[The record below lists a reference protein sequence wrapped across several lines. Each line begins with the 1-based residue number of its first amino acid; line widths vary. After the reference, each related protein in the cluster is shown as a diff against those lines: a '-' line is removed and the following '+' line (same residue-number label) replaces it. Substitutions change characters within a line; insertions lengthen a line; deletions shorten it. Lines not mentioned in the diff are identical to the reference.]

1 MGRAKESTEE
11 TMPRDEAVK
20 TAWSL
25 AELIGFCMFVTWDGE
40 RQRARPLAA
49 RPREEEDAIYFLIDL
64 HGAKDDQIEQ
74 FPIVTMTFA
83 DIRAHDYVTITGNA
97 TVSNDRE
104 RIAELWSPADRAW
117 WDSPEDP
124 DIRLITVRPD
134 DAEVWKGSNCIVAG
148 VKMLA
153 AALTGA
159 QPSFG
164 KNAKVDNL

>member
-1 MGRAKESTEE
+1 MGRAKESTPE
-11 TMPRDEAVK
+11 TMPREEAVK
-20 TAWSL
+20 AVWSL
-25 AELIGFCMFVTWDGE
+25 AQSIGFCMFVTWDGE

-49 RPREEEDAIYFLIDL
+49 RPREEEGAIYFLIDS
-64 HGAKDDQIEQ
+64 HGAKDNQIAQ

-83 DIRAHDYVTITGNA
+83 DVRSHDYVTITGHA
-97 TVSNDRE
+97 TVSDDRE
-104 RIAELWSPADRAW
+104 RIAELWGPADRAW
-117 WDSPEDP
+117 WESPEDR

-134 DAEVWKGSNCIVAG
+134 DAEVWKGSNRVVAG

-164 KNAKVDNL
+164 RTAKVDHL